1 MRGIKQGAV
10 VSLIFA
16 CGGFIIVGC
25 AGEGPRP
32 MEEMTR
38 AHTLIEQTDKDG
50 NAQRYAAADLQRAH
64 DEFADATRADGAG
77 QFTEARNFA
86 EAASADANL
95 AAARGA
101 AGEAKRSAT
110 EVAQGNATLRS
121 ESNRAVENSVNTAPP
136 PASPN

>member
-1 MRGIKQGAV
+1 MRGIKHGAV
-10 VSLIFA
+10 SLVFA
-16 CGGFIIVGC
+16 CGAFIIVGC

-32 MEEMTR
+32 VEEMTR
-38 AHTLIEQTDKDG
+38 AHTMIEATDKDG

-77 QFTEARNFA
+77 QYDEARNFA
-86 EAASADANL
+86 ESASVDANL

-101 AGEAKRSAT
+101 AEDAKHGAA
-110 EVAQGNATLRS
+110 EVEQGNATLRS
-121 ESNRAVENSVNTAPP
+121 ESNRAVENSVNTP

>member
-1 MRGIKQGAV
+1 MRGMKQGV

-16 CGGFIIVGC
+16 CGGFVIVGC

-38 AHTLIEQTDKDG
+38 AHTLIEATDKDG

-77 QFTEARNFA
+77 QFMEARNFA
-86 EAASADANL
+86 EAASVDANL

-101 AGEAKRSAT
+101 AGEAKRSAA
-110 EVAQGNATLRS
+110 EVVQGNATLRS

>member
-1 MRGIKQGAV
+1 MRGIKHGAV
-10 VSLIFA
+10 SLVFA

-32 MEEMTR
+32 VEAMTR
-38 AHTLIEQTDKDG
+38 AHTMIEATDKDG

-64 DEFADATRADGAG
+64 DELADATRADGAG
-77 QFTEARNFA
+77 RYDEARNFA
-86 EAASADANL
+86 EAASVDANL

-101 AGEAKRSAT
+101 AGDAKHAAT
-110 EVAQGNATLRS
+110 EVEQGNETLRS
-121 ESNRAVENSVNTAPP
+121 ESNRAVENSVNTP

>member
-1 MRGIKQGAV
+1 MRGIKHGA

-16 CGGFIIVGC
+16 CAGFVIVGC
-25 AGEGPRP
+25 AAEGPRP

-38 AHTLIEQTDKDG
+38 AHTLIESTDKDG

-64 DEFADATRADGAG
+64 DEYADATRADGAG
-77 QFTEARNFA
+77 QYTEARNFA

-101 AGEAKRSAT
+101 AGEAKHSAD
-110 EVAQGNATLRS
+110 EVVQGNVTLRS
-121 ESNRAVENSVNTAPP
+121 ESNRAVENSVNATPP
-136 PASPN
+136 PPPSPN

>member
-86 EAASADANL
+86 EAASVDANL

-101 AGEAKRSAT
+101 AGEAKRSAS
-110 EVAQGNATLRS
+110 EVTQGNATLRS

>member
-1 MRGIKQGAV
+1 MRGIKHGV

-16 CGGFIIVGC
+16 SAGFIIVGC
-25 AGEGPRP
+25 AAEGPRP

-77 QFTEARNFA
+77 KFAEARNFA
-86 EAASADANL
+86 EAASVDANL

-101 AGEAKRSAT
+101 AGEAKRAAD
-110 EVAQGNATLRS
+110 EVAQGNVTLRS
-121 ESNRAVENSVNTAPP
+121 ESNRAADNAVNAAPP
-136 PASPN
+136 APGSAN

>member
-1 MRGIKQGAV
+1 MGGIKQSA
-10 VSLIFA
+10 VSLVFA

-32 MEEMTR
+32 VEEMTR
-38 AHTLIEQTDKDG
+38 AHTMIEATDKDG

-77 QFTEARNFA
+77 QYIEARNFA
-86 EAASADANL
+86 ESASVDANL

-101 AGEAKRSAT
+101 AEDAKHAAT
-110 EVAQGNATLRS
+110 EVEQGNATLRS
-121 ESNRAVENSVNTAPP
+121 ESNRAVENSVNAP

>member
-1 MRGIKQGAV
+1 MRGMKQGAM

-38 AHTLIEQTDKDG
+38 AHTLIEATDKDG

-77 QFTEARNFA
+77 QYLEARNFA
-86 EAASADANL
+86 EAASVDANL

-101 AGEAKRSAT
+101 AGEAKRSAS

-121 ESNRAVENSVNTAPP
+121 ESNRAIENSVNTAPSP
-136 PASPN
+136 PSPN

>member
-10 VSLIFA
+10 SLVFA

-25 AGEGPRP
+25 AGQGPRP
-32 MEEMTR
+32 VEEMTR
-38 AHTLIEQTDKDG
+38 AHTMIEATDKDG

-64 DEFADATRADGAG
+64 DELADATRADGAG
-77 QFTEARNFA
+77 QYDEARNFA
-86 EAASADANL
+86 ESASVDANL

-101 AGEAKRSAT
+101 AEDAKHSAA
-110 EVAQGNATLRS
+110 EVEQGNATLRS
-121 ESNRAVENSVNTAPP
+121 ESNRAVENSVNTP

>member
-1 MRGIKQGAV
+1 MRGIKQGV
-10 VSLIFA
+10 VSLVFA

-32 MEEMTR
+32 VEEMTR
-38 AHTLIEQTDKDG
+38 AHTMIEATDKDG

-77 QFTEARNFA
+77 QYDEARNFA
-86 EAASADANL
+86 ESASVDANL

-101 AGEAKRSAT
+101 AEDAKHAAN
-110 EVAQGNATLRS
+110 EVAQGNATLRT
-121 ESNRAVENSVNTAPP
+121 EANRAVENSINTP